1 MKNLIIILFI
11 LFGFSASAQ
20 DVTVIHFNYKWND
33 RNSYNIRGLKNAKL
47 QYAWLEEQPESV
59 KSGIKT
65 VPVVVILKNKFI
77 HGLVTDGDLRR
88 ELEDNSINSDLLRT
102 LSCRENFVIN
112 VFAAN

>member
-33 RNSYNIRGLKNAKL
+33 RNNYNIRGLKNAKL

-59 KSGIKT
+59 KRTIKA
-65 VPVVVILKNKFI
+65 VPVVVILKNGKVK
-77 HGLVTDGDLRR
+77 GQ
-88 ELEDNSINSDLLRT
+88 
-102 LSCRENFVIN
+102 
-112 VFAAN
+112 FAADLSFEIHATRDEIQDFINKVAEDK

>member
-20 DVTVIHFNYKWND
+20 EVTVIHFNYKWND

-59 KSGIKT
+59 KSEIKPF
-65 VPVVVILKNKFI
+65 PVKKKKKNGKVK
-77 HGLVTDGDLRR
+77 GQ
-88 ELEDNSINSDLLRT
+88 
-102 LSCRENFVIN
+102 
-112 VFAAN
+112 FAADLSFEIKATREEIQDFINKVVEDK

>member
-20 DVTVIHFNYKWND
+20 EVTVIHFNYKWND

-65 VPVVVILKNKFI
+65 VPVVVILK
-77 HGLVTDGDLRR
+77 DGK
-88 ELEDNSINSDLLRT
+88 
-102 LSCRENFVIN
+102 VKGQ
-112 VFAAN
+112 FAADLSFEIKATREEIQDFINKVVEDK

>member
-33 RNSYNIRGLKNAKL
+33 RNNYNIRGLKNAKL

-59 KSGIKT
+59 KRTIKA
-65 VPVVVILKNKFI
+65 VPVVVVLKNGKVK
-77 HGLVTDGDLRR
+77 GQ
-88 ELEDNSINSDLLRT
+88 
-102 LSCRENFVIN
+102 
-112 VFAAN
+112 FAADLSFEIKATREEIQEFINKIVEDK

>member
-20 DVTVIHFNYKWND
+20 EVTVIHFNYKWND

-65 VPVVVILKNKFI
+65 VPVVVILKNGKVK
-77 HGLVTDGDLRR
+77 GQ
-88 ELEDNSINSDLLRT
+88 
-102 LSCRENFVIN
+102 
-112 VFAAN
+112 FAADLSFEIKATREEIQDFINKVVEDK

>member
-65 VPVVVILKNKFI
+65 VPVVVILKNGKVKGQFAADLSFEIKATREEIQDFI
-77 HGLVTDGDLRR
+77 NKV
-88 ELEDNSINSDLLRT
+88 LEDK
-102 LSCRENFVIN
+102 
-112 VFAAN
+112 

>member
-20 DVTVIHFNYKWND
+20 EVTVIHFNYKCND

-65 VPVVVILKNKFI
+65 VPVVVILKNGKVK
-77 HGLVTDGDLRR
+77 GQ
-88 ELEDNSINSDLLRT
+88 
-102 LSCRENFVIN
+102 
-112 VFAAN
+112 FAADLSFEIKATREEIQDFINKVVEDK

>member
-20 DVTVIHFNYKWND
+20 EVTVIHFNYKWND

-65 VPVVVILKNKFI
+65 VPVIVILK
-77 HGLVTDGDLRR
+77 DGK
-88 ELEDNSINSDLLRT
+88 
-102 LSCRENFVIN
+102 VKGQ
-112 VFAAN
+112 FAADLSFEIKATREEIQDFINKVVEDK

>member
-1 MKNLIIILFI
+1 MKNLIIILFM

-65 VPVVVILKNKFI
+65 VPVVVILKNGKVK
-77 HGLVTDGDLRR
+77 GQ
-88 ELEDNSINSDLLRT
+88 
-102 LSCRENFVIN
+102 
-112 VFAAN
+112 FAADLSFEIKATREEIQDFINKVVEDK

>member
-65 VPVVVILKNKFI
+65 VPVVVILK
-77 HGLVTDGDLRR
+77 DGK
-88 ELEDNSINSDLLRT
+88 
-102 LSCRENFVIN
+102 VKGQ
-112 VFAAN
+112 FAADLSFEIKATRDEIQDFINKVVEDK

>member
-65 VPVVVILKNKFI
+65 VPVVVILKNGKVK
-77 HGLVTDGDLRR
+77 GQ
-88 ELEDNSINSDLLRT
+88 
-102 LSCRENFVIN
+102 
-112 VFAAN
+112 FAADLSFEIKATRDEIQDFINKVVEDK

>member
-33 RNSYNIRGLKNAKL
+33 RNNYNIRGLKNAKL

-59 KSGIKT
+59 KRTIKA
-65 VPVVVILKNKFI
+65 VPVVVVLKNGKVKGQFAADLSFEIKATREEIQEFI
-77 HGLVTDGDLRR
+77 NKV
-88 ELEDNSINSDLLRT
+88 LEDK
-102 LSCRENFVIN
+102 
-112 VFAAN
+112 

>member
-65 VPVVVILKNKFI
+65 VPVVVILKNGKVK
-77 HGLVTDGDLRR
+77 GQ
-88 ELEDNSINSDLLRT
+88 
-102 LSCRENFVIN
+102 
-112 VFAAN
+112 FAADLSFEIKATREEIQDFINKVVEDK

>member
-65 VPVVVILKNKFI
+65 VPVVVILK
-77 HGLVTDGDLRR
+77 DGKVRGQ
-88 ELEDNSINSDLLRT
+88 
-102 LSCRENFVIN
+102 
-112 VFAAN
+112 FAADLSFEIKATREEIQDFINKVVEDK

>member
-65 VPVVVILKNKFI
+65 VPVVVILKNGKVR
-77 HGLVTDGDLRR
+77 GQ
-88 ELEDNSINSDLLRT
+88 
-102 LSCRENFVIN
+102 
-112 VFAAN
+112 FAADLSFEIKATREEIQDFINKVVEDK

>member
-65 VPVVVILKNKFI
+65 VPVVVILKNGKVK
-77 HGLVTDGDLRR
+77 GQ
-88 ELEDNSINSDLLRT
+88 
-102 LSCRENFVIN
+102 
-112 VFAAN
+112 FAADLSFEIKATREGIQDFINKVVEDK